1 MKKKGLKLAAF
12 LFVATMSFG
21 LVSCGDED
29 PITPTPTEKPDES
42 GTGGNDEPGTGDDD
56 KPGTGGEEG
65 KAMTPLEQ
73 KEYLEK
79 VALEFMNM
87 VPSSDF
93 SEIADL
99 GNYINDTYGEDYD
112 WDGVGDWAENTFDA
126 LCGTALGTTT
136 ENDGYSY
143 DSNRYD
149 YNTGT
154 FVPCTYNTYFE
165 YIYTDY
171 KAVLMASNFTGHF
184 TARDG
189 SWVRED
195 ANDLQFIFK
204 DKQVRQCVLKLET
217 GGNVKKVHLLDVEDW
232 NGWDYNHT
240 EEPNGNGYISNT
252 YYKEY
257 CDRYQ
262 LTIGVPENITITLT
276 QGSNQVVKTT
286 LKFDLNNISGEEF
299 DLSKHNLTM
308 SAEVI
313 LNNGY
318 RLDVS
323 KVAYTAN
330 TSASVAFAMSK
341 NGKALITMGVSSEVT
356 GLPSVNV
363 SAFTAED
370 DDEWGDFDDANGK
383 NAYVKFDIIGKVQ
396 MQGKL
401 TDGRKFADYM
411 EKAEDNDT
419 KETAYKSWINQAN
432 GLFDVNM
439 YYNNT
444 STKQAYVEL
453 EPFAEEYWNGER
465 YWDVEPVMKFYDGTS
480 YSTFEAF
487 FNDTDF
493 KKTID
498 TFKKLA
504 NKFADLVDERI
515 DW

>member
-12 LFVATMSFG
+12 LFAATMSFG

-29 PITPTPTEKPDES
+29 PITPTPTEKP
-42 GTGGNDEPGTGDDD
+42 GEPGTGDDD

-65 KAMTPLEQ
+65 KVMTPLEQ

-79 VALEFMNM
+79 VALEFMDM

-93 SEIADL
+93 NDIADL

-112 WDGVGDWAENTFDA
+112 WDDVGDWAENTFDA
-126 LCGTALGTTT
+126 LRGAALGTTT
-136 ENDGYSY
+136 ENEEYHYEWGDYVQNSY
-143 DSNRYD
+143 YK
-149 YNTGT
+149 
-154 FVPCTYNTYFE
+154 
-165 YIYTDY
+165 YIYTNY

-189 SWVRED
+189 SWVRTD
-195 ANDLQFIFK
+195 ANDLQFLFK
-204 DKQVRQCVLKLET
+204 DEQGRQCVLKLET
-217 GGNVKKVHLLDVEDW
+217 GGKVKKVHLLDVEDW
-232 NGWDYNHT
+232 NDWDSDWSQ
-240 EEPNGNGYISNT
+240 EPNGNGYIYN
-252 YYKEY
+252 YYYTEY
-257 CDRYQ
+257 CDRDQ
-262 LTIGVPENITITLT
+262 LTIGVPENITVTLT
-276 QGSNQVVKTT
+276 QGSNQVVKTSVKIN
-286 LKFDLNNISGEEF
+286 LDNLNSEEF

-308 SAEVI
+308 SAEVV

-318 RLDVS
+318 RFDVS

-341 NGKALITMGVSSEVT
+341 NGKSLITMGVSSEVT
-356 GLPSVNV
+356 GLPSVNI
-363 SAFTAED
+363 SAFSSED
-370 DDEWGDFDDANGK
+370 DDEWGDYDDANGK
-383 NAYVKFDIIGKVQ
+383 NAYVKFDILGKVQ

-432 GLFDVNM
+432 GLFNVNM